1 VLHSFP
7 TRRSSDLLK
16 GRGGLTRGRGVTESV
31 RTTWVSTVH
40 KSAAIHSALA
50 ELTDLQYIHEDMQNP
65 ELGKTRAKRDFN
77 DLNKI
82 LEFLE
87 MNNPFE
93 TSNSRLRSLVSG
105 IAASDSDNINCD
117 TAEDIGCQIVQK
129 MDGVNFKDVVLKRA
143 WQTRTLAQVTTSVT
157 GGKKVL
163 NIDPSLL
170 FNRLLII
177 MERSGDMQP
186 YFAYELSALPAS
198 LFKDAFMRKPD
209 KSKLAKE
216 LIAGVVSSPPTPQS
230 TVHVID
236 GGCLLHMVSWCDG
249 GSYAD
254 VAQQYVAYVN
264 RHYDTTAIVVFDG
277 YCTGPATK
285 DHEHQRRSSKCAP
298 DVVFSATKI
307 AYRSQAA
314 FLANERNKGAF
325 VKYLSDCFEAAGH
338 TIHQAVDDADTLVA
352 QNALQLAS
360 QLPKKPVTVIAND
373 TDILILLIYHYKLE
387 MSDIFM
393 RTESSS
399 RLTSIRS
406 VYLALGQSV
415 VKRLLVIHAVSGC
428 DTTSSLYG
436 HGKVTVLLLCYRS
449 VVNLRLNDVK

>member
-1 VLHSFP
+1 MYYISLLKLLIRAERMSDWHLHIFSISQMINLFAATGHNNYTRCARLYVEMLDLP
-7 TRRSSDLLK
+7 TNNPWLYEQLVNGGHVARRSNKFWAGLSTDLTIEQSMMKALK

-50 ELTDLQYIHEDMQNP
+50 ELTDLQYIHEDMQHP

-143 WQTRTLAQVTTSVT
+143 WQTRTLARVTTSVT

-209 KSKLAKE
+209 KSKLAK
-216 LIAGVVSSPPTPQS
+216 
-230 TVHVID
+230 
-236 GGCLLHMVSWCDG
+236 
-249 GSYAD
+249 
-254 VAQQYVAYVN
+254 
-264 RHYDTTAIVVFDG
+264 
-277 YCTGPATK
+277 
-285 DHEHQRRSSKCAP
+285 
-298 DVVFSATKI
+298 
-307 AYRSQAA
+307 
-314 FLANERNKGAF
+314 
-325 VKYLSDCFEAAGH
+325 
-338 TIHQAVDDADTLVA
+338 
-352 QNALQLAS
+352 
-360 QLPKKPVTVIAND
+360 
-373 TDILILLIYHYKLE
+373 
-387 MSDIFM
+387 
-393 RTESSS
+393 
-399 RLTSIRS
+399 
-406 VYLALGQSV
+406 
-415 VKRLLVIHAVSGC
+415 
-428 DTTSSLYG
+428 
-436 HGKVTVLLLCYRS
+436 
-449 VVNLRLNDVK
+449 